1 MKKPVILMSSTQ
13 THTPNGTPYYTQTA
27 AYFHAI
33 EKHGGL
39 PVLSTFTFTEDEEN
53 LQAVLEQVDGVFLT
67 GGEDVNPA
75 AYGEEKLP
83 SCGGIL
89 PARDEME
96 LKLLRAALDM
106 GKPILCVCRGLQ
118 ILNVLLGGTLYQDIP
133 TQAPSDILHPAF
145 EKLWEVCHTV
155 QITDENSYLYAAVGA
170 REIGVNSSHHQ
181 SIKDLAPGLKVTAT
195 APDGIIEAVEL
206 DPPGKNYLCAV
217 QWHPERMF
225 NEPQYNQIFGA
236 FMQACKG

>member
-1 MKKPVILMSSTQ
+1 MKKPLILTSSTRTQ
-13 THTPNGTPYYTQTA
+13 TPNGTPYYTQTA

-39 PVLSTFTFTEDEEN
+39 PVLSTFTFTDDEEN
-53 LQAVLEQVDGVFLT
+53 LRATLEQVDGVFLT

-75 AYGEEKLP
+75 EYGEETLP
-83 SCGGIL
+83 VCGGLL
-89 PARDEME
+89 PERDEME

-133 TQAPSDILHPAF
+133 SQAPSDILHPAF
-145 EKLWEVCHTV
+145 ENLWGVCHTV
-155 QITDENSYLYAAVGA
+155 KITDKDSYLYKAT
-170 REIGVNSSHHQ
+170 REDEIGVNSSHHQ
-181 SIKDLAPGLKVTAT
+181 SIKDLAKGLKITAV

-206 DPPGKNYLCAV
+206 EDYSNYLCAV
-217 QWHPERMF
+217 QWHPERLF
-225 NEPQYNQIFGA
+225 NEPQYSQIFGA
-236 FMQACKG
+236 FIDACK